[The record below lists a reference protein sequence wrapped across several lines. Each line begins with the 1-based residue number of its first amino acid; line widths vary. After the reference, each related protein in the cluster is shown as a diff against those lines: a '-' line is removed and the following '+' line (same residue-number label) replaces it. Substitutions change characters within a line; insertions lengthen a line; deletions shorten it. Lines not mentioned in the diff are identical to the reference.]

1 MAYSDHIVMEFDL
14 NIGAKHLMPQI
25 WQSPAWP
32 RFDYDHVQIVPE
44 LARAAEAMGEVSG
57 LVYGLTP
64 QEQEDLLLR
73 QIVQEAMASFGIEG
87 VSLDASEIEASVVAS
102 LRHRDRAAMT
112 RRSDAVAELMLTARQ
127 ADEPLDSAQILTWH
141 QLLFTGMEVEDLGR
155 WRRFEMEIVRS
166 ATTGPGD
173 VLYKAPP
180 PDRLEAEMAQFLMW
194 VNAEQGLPVAVKAA
208 LAHLWFESIHPLSD
222 GNGRIG
228 RALIEH
234 VFARSRA
241 LPFSLSRQVERDKK
255 SYYEALQAG
264 RKVGSG
270 QGKEAAIDATEFVLW
285 FLRTL
290 IRAAGAA
297 RDEAAFILRRNQFF
311 LRHGPALND
320 RQAHAFR
327 VLFDQGPE
335 RLAVGLSAKSY
346 RKITKTSSATTT
358 RDLRAMEEAGVLM
371 RMEAGGRSTAYAI
384 QF

>member
-1 MAYSDHIVMEFDL
+1 MS
-14 NIGAKHLMPQI
+14 QI
-25 WQSPAWP
+25 WQTPAWP
-32 RFDYDHVQIVPE
+32 RFGYDHAGIEPD
-44 LARAAEAMGEVSG
+44 LARAAEAVGEVTG
-57 LVYGLTP
+57 LVHGLTP

-87 VSLDASEIEASVVAS
+87 VALDASEIEASVVAS
-102 LRHRDRAAMT
+102 LRHRDRAAIS
-112 RRSDAVAELMLTARQ
+112 RRSDAVAELMLTARR
-127 ADEPLDSAQILTWH
+127 ADQPLDSARILTWH
-141 QLLFTGMEVEDLGR
+141 RLLFTGMEVEDLGR

-166 ATTGPGD
+166 ATAGPGD

-180 PDRLEAEMAQFLMW
+180 PDRLEAEMAQFLDW
-194 VNAEQGLPVAVKAA
+194 VNADQGLPVAVKAA

-234 VFARSRA
+234 VFARNRA

-255 SYYEALQAG
+255 AYYAALQAG
-264 RKVGSG
+264 RKEGATG
-270 QGKEAAIDATEFVLW
+270 MIDATEFVLW

-290 IRAAGAA
+290 RRAAASA
-297 RDEAAFILRRNQFF
+297 RDEAGFILRRNQFF
-311 LRHGPALND
+311 LRYGPMLND
-320 RQAHAFR
+320 RQAHALR
-327 VLFDQGPE
+327 LLFEQGPE

-346 RKITKTSSATTT
+346 RKITKTSPATAT
-358 RDLRAMEEAGVLM
+358 RDLRALEAAGVVT

>member
-1 MAYSDHIVMEFDL
+1 MS
-14 NIGAKHLMPQI
+14 QI
-25 WQSPAWP
+25 WQTPAWP
-32 RFDYDHVQIVPE
+32 RFGYDHAGIEPD
-44 LARAAEAMGEVSG
+44 LARAAEAVGEVTG
-57 LVYGLTP
+57 LVHGLTP

-87 VSLDASEIEASVVAS
+87 VTLDASEIEASVVAS
-102 LRHRDRAAMT
+102 LRHRDRAAIS
-112 RRSDAVAELMLTARQ
+112 RRSDAVAELMLTARK
-127 ADEPLDSAQILTWH
+127 ADQPLDSARILTWH
-141 QLLFTGMEVEDLGR
+141 RLLFTGMEVEDLGR

-166 ATTGPGD
+166 ATAGPGD

-180 PDRLEAEMAQFLMW
+180 PERLEAEMAQFLDW
-194 VNAEQGLPVAVKAA
+194 LNADQGVPVAVKAA

-234 VFARSRA
+234 VFARNRA

-255 SYYEALQAG
+255 AYYEALQAG
-264 RKVGSG
+264 RRERAGG
-270 QGKEAAIDATEFVLW
+270 NPDTGAAEIDATEFVLW

-290 IRAAGAA
+290 TRAAASA
-297 RDEAAFILRRNQFF
+297 RQEAAFILRRNQFF
-311 LRHGPALND
+311 LRFAPVLNE
-320 RQAHAFR
+320 RQAHALR
-327 VLFDQGPE
+327 LLFEQGPE

-346 RKITKTSSATTT
+346 RKITKTSPATAT
-358 RDLRAMEEAGVLM
+358 RDLRALEAAGVVT